1 MIDFRHLNL
10 SRQFLISSFPIIF
23 AGMLL
28 IDFWVGAEIER
39 GVVNRLGAVTSLYVD
54 SLVAPHLRVMQ
65 GGAALD
71 AVNQKALDKVL
82 SDTPLGQKIVA
93 FNIWRADGRLLYST
107 HAGAVGRTFPVG
119 EGLATALG
127 GEVYSK
133 IVGRPDTEHGFTSG
147 AWPSRL
153 IETYTPVHAETL
165 GRVIGAA
172 EFYQTTDELDREAAG
187 AQRRSWLAVA
197 VATALIYLA
206 LFGLVRRGSQTIDA
220 QRRELNARVTE
231 LSSLLARNAQLD
243 ARVRAA
249 AARNAAGNERFLR
262 RISRDLH
269 DGPGQDMGYA
279 LMRIETIIERLLR
292 APADLA
298 PPQLTADL
306 GAVRLGLESALAE
319 LRTIS
324 AGLQL
329 PDLGPLSTREIAER
343 AVRDFQRKTG
353 ASVDLAVT
361 GEAGETA
368 LPVKIALYR
377 LLQES
382 LANGFRHADGIDL
395 RVALTHDDGFLAV
408 RISDGGPGFE
418 PGTQA
423 QAGHLGMT
431 GMRERVESL
440 GGVFELD
447 AAAGRGTRITA
458 RMPLQVP
465 GAGDE

>member
-10 SRQFLISSFPIIF
+10 SRQFLVTSFPIIF

-39 GVVNRLGAVTSLYVD
+39 GVVSRLGAVTSLYVD
-54 SLVAPHLRVMQ
+54 SLVAPHLKAMQ
-65 GGAALD
+65 EGAAL
-71 AVNQKALDKVL
+71 AAANQQALDKVL
-82 SDTPLGQKIVA
+82 SDTPLGKKIVA

-107 HAGAVGRTFPVG
+107 HAGSVGRVFPVG

-133 IVGRPDTEHGFTSG
+133 IVGRPDSEHGFSSG

-165 GRVIGAA
+165 GQVIGAA

-206 LFGLVRRGSQTIDA
+206 LFGLVRRGSQTIDT
-220 QRRELNARVTE
+220 QRAELNTKVAE
-231 LSSLLARNAQLD
+231 LSSLLARNALLD
-243 ARVRAA
+243 AKVRGA
-249 AARNAAGNERFLR
+249 AARTAAGNERFLR
-262 RISRDLH
+262 RISSDLH

-279 LMRIETIIERLLR
+279 LMRIETIIERHLR
-292 APADLA
+292 TPGDLVPAQLA
-298 PPQLTADL
+298 ADL
-306 GAVRLGLESALAE
+306 GAIRVGLESALAE

-324 AGLQL
+324 AGLRL
-329 PDLGPLSTREIAER
+329 PDLGPLGTREIAER
-343 AVRDFQRKTG
+343 AIRDFQLKTG
-353 ASVDLAVT
+353 AQVGLTVSGD
-361 GEAGETA
+361 AGETA

-382 LANGFRHADGIDL
+382 LANGFRHGGGIDL
-395 RVALTHDDGFLAV
+395 HVALTHDAPFLNV
-408 RISDGGPGFE
+408 RISDGGQGFDPG
-418 PGTQA
+418 A
-423 QAGHLGMT
+423 RAADGHLGIA
-431 GMRERVESL
+431 GMRERVEAL

-465 GAGDE
+465 GAGDD

>member
-1 MIDFRHLNL
+1 
-10 SRQFLISSFPIIF
+10 
-23 AGMLL
+23 
-28 IDFWVGAEIER
+28 
-39 GVVNRLGAVTSLYVD
+39 
-54 SLVAPHLRVMQ
+54 
-65 GGAALD
+65 
-71 AVNQKALDKVL
+71 
-82 SDTPLGQKIVA
+82 
-93 FNIWRADGRLLYST
+93 
-107 HAGAVGRTFPVG
+107 
-119 EGLATALG
+119 
-127 GEVYSK
+127 
-133 IVGRPDTEHGFTSG
+133 
-147 AWPSRL
+147 
-153 IETYTPVHAETL
+153 
-165 GRVIGAA
+165 
-172 EFYQTTDELDREAAG
+172 
-187 AQRRSWLAVA
+187 
-197 VATALIYLA
+197 
-206 LFGLVRRGSQTIDA
+206 
-220 QRRELNARVTE
+220 
-231 LSSLLARNAQLD
+231 
-243 ARVRAA
+243 
-249 AARNAAGNERFLR
+249 
-262 RISRDLH
+262 
-269 DGPGQDMGYA
+269 MGYA